1 MQQIIKDYLIENQ
14 KLNIKGL
21 GTLTIQYKSS
31 EMHPVLHKFTVP
43 GKYVVFEKTA
53 VATTDAEFLQLVA
66 KNMQISESEA
76 EEKLDELVQTIC
88 QTVNR
93 KESYAL
99 GSMGSFVENAI
110 GQIAFESQLDW
121 DISPESCG
129 LENFEVENIHLKT
142 THNQEENHTQSTI
155 AATSQEQIIPP
166 ATPVEKEQEAE
177 EVVAEQEVPTQQPQK
192 VKKKRS
198 AGIIFLLVLL
208 AIVLLLLAGMM
219 VLNVKSPE
227 TIVKYKQMT
236 KEWFDSHW
244 HRQAAVTETPAVEED
259 EVFDDIIPESEE
271 PDMEE
276 FEEEITAEEEPV
288 AVEEIPSEEMAAA
301 GYYIVIGS
309 FKSEGNAEAF
319 LKNKSGQ
326 YADICHLGQ
335 GKSSG
340 LYMVGIGPYS
350 HEEAQ
355 HKIIN
360 DGIKGWILKK

>member
-21 GTLTIQYKSS
+21 GTLTIQYKSP

-88 QTVNR
+88 QTINR

-142 THNQEENHTQSTI
+142 THNQEENHIQPTI
-155 AATSQEQIIPP
+155 AATSQEKIIPP

-177 EVVAEQEVPTQQPQK
+177 ESLAEQEVPAQQPQK

-198 AGIIFLLVLL
+198 AGIVFLLVLL

-244 HRQAAVTETPAVEED
+244 NRQAVATETPAVEAD
-259 EVFDDIIPESEE
+259 EILDDIIPESEE

-276 FEEEITAEEEPV
+276 SEEEITAEEEPV
-288 AVEEIPSEEMAAA
+288 VVEEVPSEEMAAA

-309 FKSEGNAEAF
+309 FKSEENALRFMREKQQQYTNIVN
-319 LKNKSGQ
+319 LGMGQ
-326 YADICHLGQ
+326 
-335 GKSSG
+335 SSR
-340 LYMVGIGPYS
+340 LYQIGVGPYS
-350 HEEAQ
+350 EQEAQ
-355 HKIIN
+355 QAIKG
-360 DGIKGWILKK
+360 GIKGWILKK